1 MAQKEDPV
9 VKGRNLSQGEGVV
22 KAEHKS
28 EEPRTIFC
36 MDIVKKVYRF
46 YESWQGEKR
55 IIGASVCGLPLVAV
69 FVGRHSYPQIIV
81 QYSIH
86 AREWVTALL
95 AQEQILRGVHRGGA
109 WFVPM
114 VNPDGVLL
122 SVTGEAF
129 LRQIPPWR
137 AEFLRQINGSGDFGL
152 WKANANAVDL
162 NVNFSAGWG
171 MGESNVFMP
180 APENYIG
187 RRAVSEPETR
197 ALKRVTPDVC
207 PDATLS
213 YHTKGEEIY
222 WEYGQKGEALARDER
237 IAAAL
242 AEETGYAATKI
253 TGSGGGYK
261 DWCIREKGIPA
272 FTIEAGSDALK
283 HPLKECDLA
292 PILVKNRDVV
302 RRLAEAL

>member
-1 MAQKEDPV
+1 M
-9 VKGRNLSQGEGVV
+9 SQGEGVV

-28 EEPRTIFC
+28 EESRTIFC

-86 AREWVTALL
+86 AREWITALL

-122 SVTGEAF
+122 SATGEAF

-187 RRAVSEPETR
+187 RRAFSEPETR
-197 ALKRVTPDVC
+197 ALKRFTQDVC

>member
-1 MAQKEDPV
+1 M
-9 VKGRNLSQGEGVV
+9 SQGEGFI

-137 AEFLRQINGSGDFGL
+137 AEFLRQINGSGDFCL

-180 APENYIG
+180 ATENYIG
-187 RRAVSEPETR
+187 RRAFSEPETR
-197 ALKRVTPDVC
+197 ALKRFTQDIC

-237 IAAAL
+237 IAAVL

>member
-1 MAQKEDPV
+1 
-9 VKGRNLSQGEGVV
+9 
-22 KAEHKS
+22 
-28 EEPRTIFC
+28 
-36 MDIVKKVYRF
+36 MDIVRKVYRF

-69 FVGRHSYPQIIV
+69 FVGRHGYPQIIV

-95 AQEQILRGVHRGGA
+95 AEEQILRGVSRGGV

-114 VNPDGVLL
+114 MNPDGVLL
-122 SVTGEAF
+122 SVEGGSF
-129 LRQIPPWR
+129 LRQISPVR
-137 AEFLRQINGSGDFGL
+137 AEFLRQVNGSDYFGL
-152 WKANANAVDL
+152 WKANADAVDL

-171 MGESNVFMP
+171 TGKRNVFMP
-180 APENYIG
+180 ASENYIG
-187 RRAVSEPETR
+187 RRAFSEPETR
-197 ALKRVTPDVC
+197 ALKKFTQDVC

-222 WEYGQKGEALARDER
+222 WEYGQRGETFIRDAR

-242 AEETGYAATKI
+242 AEETGYTVKRI

-261 DWCIREKGIPA
+261 DWCIRNKKIPA
-272 FTIEAGSDALK
+272 FTIEAGNDALE

>member
-1 MAQKEDPV
+1 MNV
-9 VKGRNLSQGEGVV
+9 VR
-22 KAEHKS
+22 
-28 EEPRTIFC
+28 
-36 MDIVKKVYRF
+36 KVYRF

-55 IIGASVCGLPLVAV
+55 IIGASVCGLPLVAM
-69 FVGRHSYPQIIV
+69 FVGRHCYPQIIV

-95 AQEQILRGVHRGGA
+95 AEEQILRGVGRGGV

-114 VNPDGVLL
+114 MNPDGVLL
-122 SVTGEAF
+122 SVEGGSF
-129 LRQIPPWR
+129 LRQISPVR
-137 AEFLRQINGSGDFGL
+137 AEFLRQVNGSDDFRL
-152 WKANANAVDL
+152 WKANADAVDL

-171 MGESNVFMP
+171 TGKRNVFMP
-180 APENYIG
+180 ASENYIG
-187 RRAVSEPETR
+187 RRAFSEPETR
-197 ALKRVTPDVC
+197 ALKKFTQDVC

-222 WEYGQKGEALARDER
+222 WEYGQRGETFIRDAR

-242 AEETGYAATKI
+242 AEETGYTVKRI

-261 DWCIREKGIPA
+261 DWCIRNKKIPA
-272 FTIEAGSDALK
+272 FTIEAGNDALE